1 MASLLFCFLFL
12 LVSLH
17 FSFCPR
23 LGFGLNIPTST
34 SADFDTEFIFEGGG
48 GGMDCIDLSQDRD
61 RWWALLNEVTT
72 FRFHKIRG
80 NFCLAYNRLASLG
93 LRSIDGE
100 TE

>member
-1 MASLLFCFLFL
+1 
-12 LVSLH
+12 
-17 FSFCPR
+17 
-23 LGFGLNIPTST
+23 
-34 SADFDTEFIFEGGG
+34 
-48 GGMDCIDLSQDRD
+48 MDCIDLSQDRD